1 MYKESI
7 PVFGTAVVNETH
19 WVSKQLSTIDYPID
33 NYVIINNNGRG
44 IIDEELDRLSKTSHR
59 FINKITVVHMPANI
73 GCSGAWNLIIKSYI
87 NAPYWIIA
95 NDDVSFQPGLLKEL
109 HDTACNNEDTGMIHP
124 SNGYLYPNGDFN
136 LFLIRDFVI
145 QKYGLF
151 DENTYPAYC
160 EDVDYYLRFYHNPLK
175 RKIGGFEHGYFHG
188 EDEATISYSSGSKTK
203 KVNDKFTSIIDTAAN
218 KNYYYLFEKWGNWNV
233 TDSNNNWISLNP
245 DKVPFGNNK
254 PKVSDL
260 TYDLN
265 FVRSKYT
272 GF

>member
-1 MYKESI
+1 
-7 PVFGTAVVNETH
+7 
-19 WVSKQLSTIDYPID
+19 
-33 NYVIINNNGRG
+33 
-44 IIDEELDRLSKTSHR
+44 
-59 FINKITVVHMPANI
+59 MPANI
-73 GCSGAWNLIIKSYI
+73 GCSGAWNLIIKSYM

-109 HDTACNNEDTGMIHP
+109 HDTAYNNEDTGMIHP
-124 SNGYLYPNGDFN
+124 SNGWLYPNGDFN